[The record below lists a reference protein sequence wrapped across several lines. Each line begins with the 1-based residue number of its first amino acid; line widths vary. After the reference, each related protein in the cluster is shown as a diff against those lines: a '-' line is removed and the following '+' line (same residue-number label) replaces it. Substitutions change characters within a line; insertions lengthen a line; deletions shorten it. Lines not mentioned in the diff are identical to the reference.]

1 MSWSLSI
8 RYQFVIDGELSER
21 ALAAFPELS
30 RSEHS
35 SAGTTTLFGALS
47 DATAMRGV
55 LARID
60 SLGLTLLGMAQLP
73 DTAG

>member
-30 RSEHS
+30 RSDHS
-35 SAGTTTLFGALS
+35 SAGTTTLFGTLS
-47 DATAMRGV
+47 DTTAMRGV
-55 LARID
+55 LAHID

-73 DTAG
+73 DSAG

>member
-30 RSEHS
+30 RSDHS
-35 SAGTTTLFGALS
+35 SAGTTTLFGTLS
-47 DATAMRGV
+47 DTTAMRGV

-60 SLGLTLLGMAQLP
+60 SLGLTLLRMAQLP
-73 DTAG
+73 DSAG